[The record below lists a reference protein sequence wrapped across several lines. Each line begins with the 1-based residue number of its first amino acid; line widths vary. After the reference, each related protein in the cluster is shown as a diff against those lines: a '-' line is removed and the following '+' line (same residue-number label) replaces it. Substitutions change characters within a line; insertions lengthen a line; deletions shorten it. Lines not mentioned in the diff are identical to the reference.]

1 MAEHDLTDSGEFF
14 NLHPPRKKPVRLLLR
29 DRKTTQK
36 TMQRILQKI
45 SNKEMDI
52 QTGRTLIYGLSVFL
66 GYLKLENEEV
76 INERLTELERLVKEF
91 MYGQSETT

>member
-1 MAEHDLTDSGEFF
+1 MADGYSTDSGEFF
-14 NLHPPRKKPVRLLLR
+14 KTDPPRKPIRLLLR

-36 TMQRILQKI
+36 TMQRILQRL

-66 GYLKLENEEV
+66 GYLKLEHEETV
-76 INERLTELERLVKEF
+76 NLRLDALEEQL
-91 MYGQSETT
+91 QTLLETKK